1 MKYLCNTLGNAIP
14 VNFCETLRDRLF
26 KAVNSIN
33 TLDPD
38 AVLAQLGNSV
48 TPEQQRAVRALLE
61 SLLAMTGIT
70 AFGDTMNKSRF
81 TVLLNNEPFMVIPYC
96 ESTGRC
102 SGVVNYHDKFIGNIT
117 LKKGAFTPES
127 IQRTEASVLD
137 FQRNNGRYAA
147 TLAGFHSVFDAG
159 ADTLPAPEGHYTTP
173 DYTLDAETL
182 DIDSVAIDYFPHTPG
197 ALIIWDISPKS
208 GLPDAINSITVYD
221 KEMTVRLMQR
231 YAERHPDP
239 TGDFDNKF
247 GPLTQRLTDAPV
259 DTKARKGE
267 RNITPYDVSHEM

>member
-81 TVLLNNEPFMVIPYC
+81 TVLLNNEPFVVIPYC

-137 FQRNNGRYAA
+137 FQRNDGRYA
-147 TLAGFHSVFDAG
+147 D
-159 ADTLPAPEGHYTTP
+159 
-173 DYTLDAETL
+173 
-182 DIDSVAIDYFPHTPG
+182 
-197 ALIIWDISPKS
+197 
-208 GLPDAINSITVYD
+208 
-221 KEMTVRLMQR
+221 
-231 YAERHPDP
+231 
-239 TGDFDNKF
+239 
-247 GPLTQRLTDAPV
+247 
-259 DTKARKGE
+259 
-267 RNITPYDVSHEM
+267 